1 MSRVHKRLAR
11 LRRHPNTVRPEEVE
25 TLLLGLGFERRQRG
39 TSHVVYSRGA
49 HRLTIPYRKPFIL
62 PVYVRQILEVV
73 DMIEESE

>member
-25 TLLLGLGFERRQRG
+25 TLLLGFERRQRG
-39 TSHVVYSRGA
+39 TSHVVYYRGA